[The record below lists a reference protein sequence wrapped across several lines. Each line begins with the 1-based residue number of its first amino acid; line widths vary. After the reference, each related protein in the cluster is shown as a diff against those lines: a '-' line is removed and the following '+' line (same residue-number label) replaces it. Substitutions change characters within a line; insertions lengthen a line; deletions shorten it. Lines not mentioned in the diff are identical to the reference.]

1 MCKVVFYWLIM
12 NLIIQW
18 QKAFQIV
25 LGKFVYFL
33 QTDISKWQWTVATFV
48 KFLKSFLT
56 SRHHYNVK
64 YYVDRLSR
72 GVGGLILCLNGIN
85 KCFFWSFACSDS
97 RILIVR
103 SDAYRVD
110 WNRPVVTS
118 GHMSNLAYLVTI
130 YRIFSVIMSSRLGF
144 KQGGDACCVT
154 GCNHKRGNF
163 VCSFLSFPKCPEW
176 RRKWILAVNR

>member
-1 MCKVVFYWLIM
+1 MEVILRESLIMCKVVFYWLIM

-85 KCFFWSFACSDS
+85 KCFLWSFACSDH
-97 RILIVR
+97 
-103 SDAYRVD
+103 SDFFHTCSTDHTQLSVNIHIYIQCMTHSFTTAD
-110 WNRPVVTS
+110 HLLQNSSIS
-118 GHMSNLAYLVTI
+118 GPFI
-130 YRIFSVIMSSRLGF
+130 ERRLYM
-144 KQGGDACCVT
+144 
-154 GCNHKRGNF
+154 
-163 VCSFLSFPKCPEW
+163 
-176 RRKWILAVNR
+176 